1 VILLRFNETDDGGTM
16 SHHMNQQGWEQQQAR
31 QSDWHRADWG
41 PPSMPAQAP
50 RYSVSYRK
58 MGWLAGTFHGF
69 MMFMTMGLWTPVYLA
84 ARRGRKTVT
93 RVG

>member
-1 VILLRFNETDDGGTM
+1 MTHPDWNKRPDKI
-16 SHHMNQQGWEQQQAR
+16 HQA
-31 QSDWHRADWG
+31 DWHRADWG
-41 PPSMPAQAP
+41 PPSMPAQQP

-58 MGWLAGTFHGF
+58 MGWIAGTFHVG
-69 MMFMTMGLWTPVYLA
+69 MMVVTMGLWTPVYLA